1 MMKKINNRILPLFL
15 AAMLAL
21 TACLSACQKASEQE
35 QTTAGELDSSAAS
48 EDVDFLVLFDGDI
61 YATVVYNA
69 TKSPKALRNKLIAGM
84 KAALGEF
91 PTLEVDTKSPADVET
106 VEILLGASNRA
117 ESKYTADVKK
127 TDGWFFVG
135 IVGRKLVITACN
147 DYMMEHAVDY
157 FVNEVLTNVKDGKLV
172 FKKENNYL
180 GIWEDFTVS
189 NWKLG
194 RLPYYKG
201 ATVSYSTALFDSGT
215 LITEKALA
223 DPSSC
228 EMVLVNRTNAEEFD
242 AYLKRLGEYGFK
254 ELTRNTVESNIY
266 VTLTR
271 GEERVYT
278 YFTAP
283 QKSVTV
289 ILETGGATPA
299 EISTPMTAEQNKSA
313 VFYQYGLRMHD
324 GREAGNGYNNNGMLY
339 VIKCADNSLIIIDG
353 GNPSSLSAAGEDGV
367 PPHEKLNEFLH
378 EITGADEGEKITIAW
393 WFVTHGHSDHASA
406 FPSFLKSYKEQYDLR
421 SICAN
426 IPFPIMGNTG
436 VAGSLSSYGSF
447 VKKNYPDCKEVKV
460 HTGQQFQFADVTV
473 DILYTHEDAVSPA
486 GISSFLSSDFN
497 GSSTIAKFSANGMS
511 MLIVGDATSI
521 SEDEV
526 MRMYSEEVFRVDIM
540 QIAHHGFNSLPD
552 LFEAT
557 QASYAFVPQSYGYF
571 IDPPDYENGVHL
583 PGMKG
588 VKASLIRLIDQDK
601 IFFAGDE
608 TYTVGLAYRDGK
620 ITVVH
625 KPDTQHGLS

>member
-1 MMKKINNRILPLFL
+1 MMKRQNNPILPFL
-15 AAMLAL
+15 LAL
-21 TACLSACQKASEQE
+21 LLALSACFSACQTVPNEKTDGSDTSDASND
-35 QTTAGELDSSAAS
+35 TAPDS
-48 EDVDFLVLFDGDI
+48 LVLFDEGT
-61 YATVVYNA
+61 YVTVVYNT
-69 TKSPKALRNKLIAGM
+69 TKFSKELRNKLTAGM
-84 KAALGEF
+84 RTALGSF
-91 PTLEVDTKSPADVET
+91 PTLETDTKNPADTEV
-106 VEILLGASNRA
+106 VEILLGSTNRVESNYIA
-117 ESKYTADVKK
+117 EVGK

-157 FVNEVLTNVKDGKLV
+157 FINEVLPTAEDGRLV

-180 GIWEDFTVS
+180 GIWKDFTVA

-201 ATVSYSTALFDSGT
+201 TTVSYSTTRFDSGT

-223 DPSSC
+223 DPASC
-228 EMVLVNRTNAEEFD
+228 EMVSVNRTNVDEFE

-254 ELTRNTVESNIY
+254 ELTRNTIESNIY

-289 ILETGGATPA
+289 ILENGGATPA
-299 EISTPMTAEQNKSA
+299 EISTPMTADPDKGA

-324 GREAGNGYNNNGMLY
+324 GSEAGNGYSNNGMLY
-339 VIKCADNSLIIIDG
+339 IIKCADNSLIIIDG

-367 PPHEKLNEFLH
+367 APHEKLNEFLH
-378 EITGADEGEKITIAW
+378 EITGAGEGEKITIAC

-426 IPFPIMGNTG
+426 IPFPLMANEG
-436 VAGSLSSYGSF
+436 VAGALSNFGSF

-497 GSSTIAKFSANGMS
+497 GSSTIAKFSAKGMS

-526 MRMYSEEVFRVDIM
+526 MRMYSEEALRADIM
-540 QIAHHGFNSLPD
+540 QIAHHGFNSLPK

-571 IDPPDYENGVHL
+571 TDPPDYENGVHL
-583 PGMKG
+583 SGMKG
-588 VKASLIRLIDQDK
+588 VKASLIKLVDNDK

-608 TYTVGLAYRDGK
+608 TYTVGLAYRNGQ

-625 KPDTQHGLS
+625 APDTQHGLS